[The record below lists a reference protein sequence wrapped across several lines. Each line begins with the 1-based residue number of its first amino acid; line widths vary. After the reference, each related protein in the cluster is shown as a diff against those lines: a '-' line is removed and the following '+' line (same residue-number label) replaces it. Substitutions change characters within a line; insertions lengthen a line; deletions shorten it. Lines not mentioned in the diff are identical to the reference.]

1 MKNLHFLDLFSQ
13 TPGLKINKYQKY
25 YTIFGM
31 IISLIT
37 ILSIFAVAIYYTVNI
52 FSRINYQILER
63 IDNKLVPSTKIFE
76 NKISFT
82 LIDPNGFQFKEPER
96 LFSIDVKFW
105 DITPRNFNG
114 NISEFKNIPV
124 TNCTIYQNEP
134 FEANF
139 NNLMNFYKTPKCL
152 DFKSLEKNLYGK
164 YGSLTG

>member
-1 MKNLHFLDLFSQ
+1 MKNFSFLDLLSKN
-13 TPGLKINKYQKY
+13 PGLKINNSDRY

-37 ILSIFAVAIYYTVNI
+37 ILSIFTVAIYYIVTS